1 MDKKL
6 KKQLSEI
13 KLLICDIDGVLTDGS
28 FIKSTSGDEL
38 RSFNA
43 LDGVGFVMLRL
54 LNLHI
59 KTAWITGRE
68 SLTTTQRAEELQIDD
83 VYNGVIRKID
93 AYDELKKKYNLSDHE
108 ICFIGDDIIDIPI
121 LEKVGFAVSVPNAP
135 KYISNYSHYVTS
147 LEGGKGAVR
156 EVIDLLIES
165 RGDFTSKLDELL
177 NELRWLLTLIKYSQ
191 FI

>member
-6 KKQLSEI
+6 RDQLSKI

-43 LDGVGFVMLRL
+43 LDGVGFVTLRL
-54 LNLHI
+54 LNLNI

-93 AYDELKKKYNLSDHE
+93 AYDELKKKYGVLDLS
-108 ICFIGDDIIDIPI
+108 
-121 LEKVGFAVSVPNAP
+121 
-135 KYISNYSHYVTS
+135 
-147 LEGGKGAVR
+147 
-156 EVIDLLIES
+156 LIH
-165 RGDFTSKLDELL
+165 
-177 NELRWLLTLIKYSQ
+177 I
-191 FI
+191 

>member
-6 KKQLSEI
+6 QDSLSKI
-13 KLLICDIDGVLTDGS
+13 KLFICDIDGVLTDGS

-43 LDGVGFVMLRL
+43 LDGVGFVTLRL
-54 LNLHI
+54 LNLNI
-59 KTAWITGRE
+59 KTVWITGRE

-93 AYDELKKKYNLSDHE
+93 AYNELKKKYGVLDNE
-108 ICFIGDDIIDIPI
+108 VCFIGDDIIDIPI
-121 LEKVGFAVSVPNAP
+121 LEKVGFAVTVPNAP
-135 KYISNYSHYVTS
+135 KYISNYAHYTTL

-156 EVIDLLIES
+156 EVIDLLIQS
-165 RGDFTSKLDELL
+165 RGDFTEQLDKLLSEL
-177 NELRWLLTLIKYSQ
+177 K
-191 FI
+191 

>member
-6 KKQLSEI
+6 QDSLSKI

-54 LNLHI
+54 LNLNI

-93 AYDELKKKYNLSDHE
+93 AYDELKKKYGVLDNE
-108 ICFIGDDIIDIPI
+108 VCFIGDDIIDIPI
-121 LEKVGFAVSVPNAP
+121 LEKVGFAVTVPNAP
-135 KYISNYSHYVTS
+135 KYISNYSHYTTL

-165 RGDFTSKLDELL
+165 RGDFTEQLDKLLS
-177 NELRWLLTLIKYSQ
+177 ELRLSLIH
-191 FI
+191 I